1 MCEGVSSEVTDLEE
15 IINNDYFIICVEV
28 LCFSEKLRNYQ
39 FTWLLILQYC
49 CTKCGYIIIGYATC
63 SSPSAAWIL
72 V

>member
-39 FTWLLILQYC
+39 FT
-49 CTKCGYIIIGYATC
+49 
-63 SSPSAAWIL
+63 
-72 V
+72 